1 MPIAT
6 FSKSEMKRLIGKNID
21 DELLKETLMMYLKA
35 GDESEQGDELT
46 LKFEDTNRPD
56 LWSAEG
62 LCRELRSILG
72 IRTGMTEYKVNKSNF
87 TVIVDDA
94 KLKEIRPFIACAVLK
109 NMKFDDAAIKSLMQI
124 QDKLD
129 MNYGRKRK
137 KTSIG
142 IYDFDKIKP
151 SVIYTTVE
159 PSSKKFIPLGFSSA
173 MTPKEILEKHPKGVE
188 YADILKK
195 FDEYPLLIDSEDNVL
210 SMPPVINS
218 NHLGKVDES
227 SKNVL
232 VEVTGT
238 NEEAVHNVLNIVSSA
253 LAEQG
258 GEIYSVKIM
267 HKQSKKE
274 EITPNLKSLKFTIN
288 PSYVKKRIG
297 IDIAPR
303 DMKHILEK
311 MCYRVV
317 HENTKEDVIEVEAP
331 FYRKDIMHQ
340 ADIAEDIA
348 IGYGYNNIPP
358 AEIKVPT
365 TGKLDELTT
374 KSNLYRDIMIGFGF
388 QETLN
393 FILTSKDLLFSKMN
407 LPETEVVELANPV
420 SSSWDVMRN
429 SILPIHLNF
438 LAQNKTVEFPQ
449 KIFEVGDVVLPDSS
463 AENAT
468 KQTRLLCAAITH
480 PKANYTEIKA
490 VLDKL
495 MHDLNISFTVKEH
508 DSSSYIPG
516 RCGLIEVN
524 NKTVGIIGEIHP
536 QVLQNFTLENPV
548 VAFQIHI
555 DWL

>member
-1 MPIAT
+1 
-6 FSKSEMKRLIGKNID
+6 MKRLIGKDID
-21 DELLKETLMMYLKA
+21 DEMLKETLFMYLKA
-35 GDESEQGDELT
+35 GDEDEQGDELT

-72 IRTGMTEYKVNKSNF
+72 VRTGMTEYKINKSNF
-87 TVIVDDA
+87 TVTVDDA
-94 KLKEIRPFIACAVLK
+94 KLKNIRPFIACAILK
-109 NMKFDDAAIKSLMQI
+109 NMNFDDAAIKSLMQI

-129 MNYGRKRK
+129 QNYGRKRK

-142 IYDFDKIKP
+142 IYDFDRIKQP
-151 SVIYTTVE
+151 VLYTTVE
-159 PSSKKFIPLGFSSA
+159 PSSKKFIPLGLASP
-173 MTPKEILEKHPKGVE
+173 MTLKEILEKHPKGIE

-195 FDEYPLLIDSEDNVL
+195 FDEFPLLIDSEDNVL
-210 SMPPVINS
+210 SMPPIINS

-227 SKNVL
+227 TKNIL

-253 LAEQG
+253 LAEHG
-258 GEIYSVKIM
+258 GDIYSVKIM

-274 EITPNLKSLKFTIN
+274 EMTPNFKPLKFTIN

-297 IDIAPR
+297 IEISSR

-317 HENTKEDVIEVEAP
+317 HEDPKEDTIEIEAP

-340 ADIAEDIA
+340 ADIVEDIA
-348 IGYGYNNIPP
+348 IGYGYNNIPS
-358 AEIKVPT
+358 AEISVPT
-365 TGKLDELTT
+365 TGKLDEITV
-374 KSNLYRDIMIGFGF
+374 KSNLYRDIMIGMGF

-393 FILTSKDLLFSKMN
+393 FILTSKDLLFAKMN
-407 LPETEVVELANPV
+407 LPETDIVELANPV

-429 SILPIHLNF
+429 SLLPIHLNF

-449 KIFEVGDVVLPDSS
+449 KIFEVGDVIFPDST
-463 AENAT
+463 AETAT
-468 KQTRLLCAAITH
+468 KQTRLLCTTITH

-495 MHDLNISFTVKEH
+495 MHDLNITFTVKEH
-508 DSSSYIPG
+508 NSPSYISG

-524 NKTVGIIGEIHP
+524 SKTVGIIGEIHP

-548 VAFQIHI
+548 VAFQLHI